1 MNWQVEDSLTQ
12 IGTPPLH
19 DCQEI
24 LAQVHGIRADLQDQ
38 PLLNMEVTWYTDG
51 GSFVQEGIRH
61 VGAAITMEMERS

>member
-38 PLLNMEVTWYTDG
+38 PLPNADTTWYMDG
-51 GSFVQEGIRH
+51 SSFIQEGLRF
-61 VGAAITMEMERS
+61 VGAAVTMEMET